1 MLNKLTESG
10 FRPLIAVHRGKSGA
24 AVVENTVYS
33 ALNAFNAGAD
43 IVEFDVQRTL
53 DNKIA
58 VFHEGMEFKLLF
70 PCLPPVMFSLMG
82 ELKKRRYRSESE
94 GLLNYG
100 ICDLEEYLSALKGK
114 GILNFD
120 RIWCADIKKCLEI
133 VKRLEMFDQ
142 ILFKSKVCEGKN
154 KVLDHLKNYPEA
166 WFMPICKS
174 YRSYLTAKG
183 ECAKRG
189 IVIRG
194 TEVIFK
200 SGSDEFMDPEFIA
213 EEKKEGRFVW
223 ANSIH
228 LNGKPDMCFNHGDN
242 FALFGDPDEHWGVLA
257 DLGYGVIQTDWPE
270 AMLKYFDSERYKA
283 KVLKKKTYKTSAD
296 LTNAAARE

>member
-1 MLNKLTESG
+1 MLEKLSADG

-24 AVVENTVYS
+24 GVVENTVYS

-58 VFHEGMEFKLLF
+58 VFHFGMEYKLLF
-70 PCLPPVMFSLMG
+70 PWFPLVRFSLMC
-82 ELKKRRYRSESE
+82 ELKKRRFRSESE

-100 ICDLEEYLSALKGK
+100 ICDLEEYLSALKGR

-120 RIWCADIKKCLEI
+120 RIWCADIKKCLET
-133 VKRLEMFDQ
+133 VKRLDMFDQ
-142 ILFKSKVCEGKN
+142 ILFKSAVFDGKN
-154 KVLDHLKNYPEA
+154 EVLDHLKNYPEA

-174 YRSYLTAKG
+174 YASYLTAQG
-183 ECAKRG
+183 ECAKRD
-189 IVIRG
+189 IKIRG

-200 SGSDEFMDPEFIA
+200 SASDEFMNSEFIA
-213 EEKKEGRFVW
+213 AEKKEGRFVW
-223 ANSIH
+223 VNSIH

-242 FALFGDPDEHWGVLA
+242 YALFGDPDEHWGLLA
-257 DLGYGVIQTDWPE
+257 DLGYRVIHTDWPE
-270 AMLKYFDSERYKA
+270 AMLRYFSSDSYKKRA
-283 KVLKKKTYKTSAD
+283 SGRLY
-296 LTNAAARE
+296 